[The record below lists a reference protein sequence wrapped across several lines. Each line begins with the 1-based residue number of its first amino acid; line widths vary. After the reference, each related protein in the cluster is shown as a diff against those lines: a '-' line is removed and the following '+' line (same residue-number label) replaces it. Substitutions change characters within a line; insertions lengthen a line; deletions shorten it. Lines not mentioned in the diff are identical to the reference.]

1 MRNYEEFYSSL
12 LEDFR
17 KDVGELDDV
26 IMADINNY
34 LTSELVAIKS
44 ACENNPYKTLDPRI
58 MDIKR
63 SIMYGQQDTVDIQ
76 TDIELV
82 RILLGDEETKDF
94 KNELSMLSK
103 IDFRKNIG
111 V

>member
-1 MRNYEEFYSSL
+1 
-12 LEDFR
+12 
-17 KDVGELDDV
+17 
-26 IMADINNY
+26 
-34 LTSELVAIKS
+34 
-44 ACENNPYKTLDPRI
+44 
-58 MDIKR
+58 
-63 SIMYGQQDTVDIQ
+63 MYGQQDTVDIQ

-82 RILLGDEETKDF
+82 RILLGDEEAKDF